1 MKHKMVKASIM
12 AMMMWPALLSAQ
24 TGAQDDSGSSSTLS
38 SSSTTTTTTAVT
50 VGGIILTVVTLT
62 PGAASANLQLY
73 LQHNQAAVLMD
84 TTTGGGHTMRDL
96 AQAFAIEP
104 AHLLAFSKILKNR
117 RQDIRQLIGGK
128 VVTQAHA
135 MALIHLIVKDMSA
148 QPKLKRSVQ
157 LLKRPRS

>member
-1 MKHKMVKASIM
+1 MTRKIVRATIV
-12 AMMMWPALLSAQ
+12 AAIMWPALLSAQ
-24 TGAQDDSGSSSTLS
+24 TSSQDDSGSSSQLS
-38 SSSTTTTTTAVT
+38 STSTTTTTTAVT
-50 VGGIILTVVTLT
+50 VGGIILTAVTLT

-104 AHLLAFSKILKNR
+104 AHLPVFSKILKLR
-117 RQDIRQLIGGK
+117 RQEIRQIVGGK
-128 VVTQAHA
+128 IVTQAHA